1 MQSFQF
7 HPAVARW
14 FGQTFGSPTEPQ
26 LCGWPAIQS
35 GRHVLISAPT
45 GSGKTL
51 AAFLASL
58 DALFRA
64 GAEADL
70 PDETQVVY
78 VSPLKALS
86 NDIRKNLQEPLTGI
100 RALLCEEN
108 GREIDVRAEVRTGDT
123 TAAQRQAL
131 IKKPPHILVT
141 TPESLYLLLTSESGR
156 QMLST
161 ARTLILDEIHAVVD
175 DRRGAHLA
183 LSVERLA
190 ALTRLRQGYGGQ
202 AENPLQRIGL
212 SATQK
217 PIDEVARFLV
227 GTHAVDDAGNPDC
240 EIIDIGHRRELD
252 LAIEIPKSP
261 LEAVMSNEVWEEIY
275 SRLAQLIQEHRT
287 TLVFVNT
294 RRMAERVTH
303 HLSELLGADAVTS
316 HHGSLSAKLRLD
328 AEDRLK
334 RGELKALVA
343 TASLELGIDIGSVD
357 LVCQLATTR
366 SIATLLQRVGRAEHK
381 PARNASP
388 SDAGGRGGLPKGRI
402 FPLSRDEL
410 VECAA
415 LLRSVRR
422 GELDRLFIP
431 EKPRDVL
438 AQQIVAA
445 SSAEDWDENK
455 LFELVRA
462 AWSYRNLTRGEFD
475 SVVKMLA
482 EGFST
487 KRGRRSALI
496 HHDAINHRIRGRRGA
511 RLTALTS
518 GGAIPDNAD
527 YRVIVEPSETF
538 VGTVNEDF
546 AVESLAGDIFQLG
559 NASWRILCVNSGVV
573 RVEDAKGQPPGIPFW
588 LGEAPARTAELSQ
601 AVSNLRTEI
610 EQLLAAGCDVS
621 EWFTTGELR
630 GAQTASLPGAA
641 ACRAE
646 VRLPR
651 ARREHPCV
659 SGKLPETAGWQ
670 PALPRHAAE
679 QIGEYFADTYRALGA
694 LPSQQTLVMERFF
707 DESGGMQLVLH
718 APFGSRIN
726 RAWGLALRKRFC
738 RSFNFEL
745 QAAATDD
752 AIVISLGTQHS
763 FPLDEVFRYLNSKTV
778 RDLLVQALLDA
789 PMFTIRWR
797 WNATRSLAVPRF
809 RGGAKIAAPLQRMES
824 ENLLAAVFPDQLACL
839 EHIVGDREIP
849 DHPLV
854 RQTIDDCL
862 TEAMDIDGLEEVLR
876 RIEQGEIRCIARDL
890 PEPSP
895 LASEILNAR
904 PYAFLDNA
912 PLEERRTQ
920 AVYTRRASE
929 RNGSDGLGVLD
940 AAAIERVEK
949 EAWPEATNADEL
961 HDALMLLAA
970 MRHDEVQR
978 TVHHEG
984 NGTAAEQLLNE
995 LVATKRATQL
1005 RVGEKRFW
1013 VCAERLPMLQTIYPQ
1028 AVFDPQIIAPETA
1041 QKQPWEQSNAIREL
1055 LRGRME
1061 VSGPMT
1067 VADLESIL
1075 GLPRSEIDAGLLGLE
1090 TEGFVLRGKFHPNA
1104 TEQEWC
1110 DRRLLARIHRLTIDR
1125 LRAEIQPVS
1134 IQDFYRFL
1142 FAWQRVDVDR
1152 RVEGPEGL
1160 QSVLEQLDGCELP
1173 LAAWESAVLSA
1184 RVSDYD
1190 PEWLDRLCFSGRVG
1204 WARLSSPQHTNAR
1217 AAAPLRTSPIALCQR
1232 ENLEDWLCLA
1242 CARSTTEPAGAE
1254 RRGRESPRGFASG
1267 DASKSIELSSATQ
1280 EVRDALAVG
1289 GALFFTELVR
1299 RAGLLPSQVEQALSE
1314 LAALGFVTS
1323 DSFDGLR
1330 ALLVPSNKR
1339 PTFGRNEGKRRRKTN
1354 LASIEFAGRWSL
1366 LRTEMISQVS
1376 GNGAESSARNS
1387 ALEKFARVLLRR
1399 YGVVFR
1405 RLLERESF
1413 PISWYELG
1421 RIYRRW
1427 EARGEIRGGYFVG
1440 GVSGEQF
1447 ALPEAIGLLRS
1458 IRKAPSNGKLLTL
1471 SAADPLNLQGI
1482 LTPGPRVAAFTA
1494 NRILFCDGLPAAAL
1508 EAGEIRKLAE
1518 APVSDFQI
1526 ETGLKVGKLRPSLR
1540 PYYK

>member
-1 MQSFQF
+1 MQSFKF

-14 FGQTFGSPTEPQ
+14 FEQTFGSPTEPQ
-26 LCGWPAIQS
+26 MRGWPAIQS
-35 GRHVLISAPT
+35 GRHALISAPT

-58 DALFRA
+58 DALFRQ
-64 GAEADL
+64 GAEEHL

-86 NDIRKNLQEPLTGI
+86 NDIRKNLQEPLSGI
-100 RALLCEEN
+100 RALLGEAN
-108 GREIDVRAEVRTGDT
+108 GHDIDVRAEVRTGDT

-131 IKKPPHILVT
+131 IKRPPHILVT

-156 QMLST
+156 RMLGT

-190 ALTRLRQGYGGQ
+190 ALVQG
-202 AENPLQRIGL
+202 PLQRIGL

-217 PIDEVARFLV
+217 PIEEVARFLI
-227 GTHAVDDAGNPDC
+227 GTHAVDGAGNPDC
-240 EIIDIGHRRELD
+240 EIIDIGHRRQLD
-252 LAIEIPKSP
+252 LAIEMPKSP
-261 LEAVMSNEVWEEIY
+261 LEALMSHEVWEEVY
-275 SRLAQLIQEHRT
+275 RRLAELIEAHRT

-316 HHGSLSAKLRLD
+316 HHGSLSARLRLE

-357 LVCQLATTR
+357 LVCQLGTTR

-381 PARNASP
+381 
-388 SDAGGRGGLPKGRI
+388 RGGLPKGRI

-410 VECAA
+410 IECAA
-415 LLRSVRR
+415 LLRCVNR
-422 GELDRLFIP
+422 GELDRLTIP
-431 EKPRDVL
+431 EKPMDVL
-438 AQQIVAA
+438 AQQVVAA
-445 SSAEDWDENK
+445 ASTEDWDENEF
-455 LFELVRA
+455 FELVCS
-462 AWSYRNLTRGEFD
+462 AWPYRNLTRGEFGQ
-475 SVVKMLA
+475 VVTMLA

-496 HHDAINHRIRGRRGA
+496 HHDAINHRLRGRRGA

-527 YRVIVEPSETF
+527 YRVILEPSETF

-559 NASWRILCVNSGVV
+559 NASWRILRVNSGVV

-588 LGEAPARTAELSQ
+588 LGEAPARTNELST
-601 AVSNLRTEI
+601 AVSNLRMEI
-610 EQLLAAGCDVS
+610 EHLFGQSSRPAPGPEGLCDS
-621 EWFTTGELR
+621 QG
-630 GAQTASLPGAA
+630 Q
-641 ACRAE
+641 
-646 VRLPR
+646 
-651 ARREHPCV
+651 RREGAPASARDV
-659 SGKLPETAGWQ
+659 EEWVAKEFQLPQ
-670 PALPRHAAE
+670 NAAE
-679 QIGEYFADTYRALGA
+679 QIATYFADAYCSLGA
-694 LPSQQTLVMERFF
+694 IPSQQTLLLERFF

-718 APFGSRIN
+718 APFGSRVN

-763 FPLDEVFRYLNSKTV
+763 FPLEEVFRYLNSKTV

-854 RQTIDDCL
+854 KQTVDDCL

-876 RIEQGEIRCIARDL
+876 KIERGEIRCIARDL

-895 LASEILNAR
+895 LAAEILNAR

-920 AVYTRRASE
+920 AVHTRRASE

-940 AAAIERVEK
+940 AVAIEKVK
-949 EAWPEATNADEL
+949 SEAWPEATNSDEL
-961 HDALMLLAA
+961 HDALMLIGVMTPEDIHRVAS
-970 MRHDEVQR
+970 E
-978 TVHHEG
+978 
-984 NGTAAEQLLNE
+984 NAEQFVSE
-995 LVATKRATQL
+995 LVAANRAARLVVRTQHQNADVV
-1005 RVGEKRFW
+1005 RPFYVA
-1013 VCAERLPMLQTIYPQ
+1013 AERFPMLRAIYSN
-1028 AVFDPQIIAPETA
+1028 AICEPELVLPDSMHG
-1041 QKQPWEQSNAIREL
+1041 KSWERTDAIREL
-1055 LRGRME
+1055 VRGRME
-1061 VSGPMT
+1061 VCGPIT
-1067 VADLESIL
+1067 VSELADTLVL
-1075 GLPRSEIDAGLLGLE
+1075 QQSEIDAALLALE
-1090 TEGFVLRGKFHPNA
+1090 AEGFVLRGKFHPDA
-1104 TEQEWC
+1104 GEQEWC

-1125 LRAEIQPVS
+1125 LRAEIQPAS
-1134 IQDFYRFL
+1134 IHDFYRFL
-1142 FAWQRVDVDR
+1142 FAWQRADQEH
-1152 RVEGPEGL
+1152 RVEGVEGL

-1173 LAAWESAVLSA
+1173 LAAWESAVLPA
-1184 RVSDYD
+1184 RVADYD
-1190 PEWLDRLCFSGRVG
+1190 QEWLDRLCFSGRIG
-1204 WARLSSPQHTNAR
+1204 WGRLSAPQNSNAR
-1217 AAAPLRTSPIALCQR
+1217 ASAALRTSPIALYLR
-1232 ENLEDWLCLA
+1232 ENLTDWLALTQA
-1242 CARSTTEPAGAE
+1242 NSAT
-1254 RRGRESPRGFASG
+1254 
-1267 DASKSIELSSATQ
+1267 ELSVTS
-1280 EVRDALAVG
+1280 ESVFEALQSG
-1289 GALFFTELVR
+1289 GALFFSELVR
-1299 RAGLLPSQVEQALSE
+1299 RSGLLPSQVEEALSQ
-1314 LAALGFVTS
+1314 LAALGLVTS

-1339 PTFGRNEGKRRRKTN
+1339 PTFGRSTVKRRRRTN

-1366 LRTEMISQVS
+1366 LRSRWKQISASEALTLQGTVTQQDCRARAS
-1376 GNGAESSARNS
+1376 PANRDYSTPNGTGSRDAPI
-1387 ALEKFARVLLRR
+1387 EKLARVLLRR
-1399 YGVVFR
+1399 YGIVFR

-1413 PISWYELG
+1413 SVTWYELG

-1458 IRKAPSNGKLLTL
+1458 IRKSSSNSELITL

-1482 LTPGPRVAAFTA
+1482 LTPGTRIPAFTA
-1494 NRILFCDGLPAAAL
+1494 NRVLFRDGLPIAAL
-1508 EAGEIRKLAE
+1508 ESREIRKLSDQH
-1518 APVSDFQI
+1518 APDLQV
-1526 ETGLKVGKLRPSLR
+1526 ENALRVGKLRPSLR

>member
-1 MQSFQF
+1 MQSYRF

-14 FGQTFGSPTEPQ
+14 FEQTFGSPTEPQ
-26 LCGWPAIQS
+26 LRGWPAIQS
-35 GRHVLISAPT
+35 GRHVVISAPT

-58 DALFRA
+58 DVLFRE
-64 GAEADL
+64 GVEADL

-86 NDIRKNLQEPLTGI
+86 NDIRKNLQEPLAGI
-100 RALLCEEN
+100 RALFGETN

-141 TPESLYLLLTSESGR
+141 TPESLYLLLTSDSGR
-156 QMLST
+156 RILST
-161 ARTLILDEIHAVVD
+161 VRTLILDEIHAVVD

-190 ALTRLRQGYGGQ
+190 ALTKSASGG
-202 AENPLQRIGL
+202 PLQRIGL

-217 PIDEVARFLV
+217 PIEEVARFLV
-227 GTHAVDDAGNPDC
+227 GTRAVDDAGNPDC

-252 LAIEIPKSP
+252 LGIELPGSP

-275 SRLAQLIQEHRT
+275 RRLAELIQAHRT
-287 TLVFVNT
+287 ALVFVNT

-303 HLSELLGADAVTS
+303 HLSELLGADSVTS

-334 RGELKALVA
+334 RGDLKALVA

-357 LVCQLATTR
+357 LVCQLGTTR
-366 SIATLLQRVGRAEHK
+366 SIATLLQRVGRAEH
-381 PARNASP
+381 R
-388 SDAGGRGGLPKGRI
+388 RGGLPKGRI

-410 VECAA
+410 IECAA
-415 LLRSVRR
+415 LLRCVHR
-422 GELDRLFIP
+422 GELDRLSVP
-431 EKPRDVL
+431 EKPLDVL

-445 SSAEDWDENK
+445 ASTEDWEEPR
-455 LFELVRA
+455 LFELIRCS
-462 AWSYRNLTRGEFD
+462 WPYRNLTREEFD
-475 SVVKMLA
+475 SAVKMLS

-487 KRGRRSALI
+487 KRGRRAALI
-496 HHDAINHRIRGRRGA
+496 HHDAVNHRLRGRRGA
-511 RLTALTS
+511 RLVALTS

-527 YRVIVEPSETF
+527 YRVVLEPSETF

-559 NASWRILCVNSGVV
+559 NTSWRILRINSGIV

-601 AVSNLRTEI
+601 AVSNVRAEM
-610 EQLLAAGCDVS
+610 EKLLSDGKDVRDWLVS
-621 EWFTTGELR
+621 EM
-630 GAQTASLPGAA
+630 
-641 ACRAE
+641 
-646 VRLPR
+646 
-651 ARREHPCV
+651 
-659 SGKLPETAGWQ
+659 KLPTE
-670 PALPRHAAE
+670 AAQ
-679 QIGEYFADTYRALGA
+679 QIADYFAATYRALGA
-694 LPSQQTLVMERFF
+694 LPSQQILVMERFF

-763 FPLDEVFRYLNSKTV
+763 FPLEEVFRYLNSKTV

-854 RQTIDDCL
+854 NQTIDDCL

-876 RIEQGEIRCIARDL
+876 KIEKGEIRCIARDL

-929 RNGSDGLGVLD
+929 RNGSDALGILD
-940 AAAIERVEK
+940 AAAIDKVHK

-970 MRHDEVQR
+970 MTEDEVQR
-978 TVHHEG
+978 SVRHEG
-984 NGTAAEQLLNE
+984 NGTAVEQLLNE
-995 LVATKRATQL
+995 LVASKRVARL

-1013 VCAERLPMLQTIYPQ
+1013 TSAERLPMLQTIYPDAGADSQ
-1028 AVFDPQIIAPETA
+1028 VTVPESA
-1041 QKQPWEQSNAIREL
+1041 QRQNWDRSAAIREL
-1055 LRGRME
+1055 LRGRIE
-1061 VSGPMT
+1061 VSGPMS
-1067 VADLESIL
+1067 VGQLENIL
-1075 GLPRSEIDAGLLGLE
+1075 GLARSEIETALLGLE
-1090 TEGFVLRGKFHPNA
+1090 SEGFVLRGKFHPNT

-1125 LRAEIQPVS
+1125 LRAEIKPVS
-1134 IQDFYRFL
+1134 LQDFYRFL
-1142 FAWQRVDVDR
+1142 FAWQRAGPEHH
-1152 RVEGPEGL
+1152 VEGAEGL
-1160 QSVLEQLDGCELP
+1160 ESVLEQLDGCELP
-1173 LAAWESAVLSA
+1173 LAAWESAILPA
-1184 RVSDYD
+1184 RVTDYD

-1204 WARLSSPQHTNAR
+1204 WGRLSTPQSPNAR
-1217 AAAPLRTSPIALCQR
+1217 VSAPLRSSPIALYQR
-1232 ENLEDWLCLA
+1232 ENLHDWLVLTQPNSA
-1242 CARSTTEPAGAE
+1242 
-1254 RRGRESPRGFASG
+1254 
-1267 DASKSIELSSATQ
+1267 IELSIVSHAVF
-1280 EVRDALAVG
+1280 EALQRG
-1289 GALFFTELVR
+1289 GALFFAELVR
-1299 RAGLLPSQVEQALSE
+1299 RSGLLPSQVEEALSQ
-1314 LAALGFVTS
+1314 LAALGLVTS

-1339 PTFGRNEGKRRRKTN
+1339 PTFGRNIGKRRRKTT

-1366 LRTEMISQVS
+1366 LKTEVTSVRS
-1376 GNGAESSARNS
+1376 RNGAESSARQ
-1387 ALEKFARVLLRR
+1387 AAIEKFARALLRR

-1405 RLLERESF
+1405 RLLERESLGVN
-1413 PISWYELG
+1413 WYDLG

-1447 ALPEAIGLLRS
+1447 ALRGAIGLLRS
-1458 IRKAPSNGKLLTL
+1458 IRKGPSNGELITL

-1482 LTPGPRVAAFTA
+1482 LTPGPRIASLTA
-1494 NRILFCDGLPAAAL
+1494 SRILFRDGLPIAAL
-1508 EAGEIRKLAE
+1508 EAGEIRKVSE
-1518 APVSDFQI
+1518 ADVSDSQI
-1526 ETGLKVGKLRPSLR
+1526 ETALRVGKLRPSLR